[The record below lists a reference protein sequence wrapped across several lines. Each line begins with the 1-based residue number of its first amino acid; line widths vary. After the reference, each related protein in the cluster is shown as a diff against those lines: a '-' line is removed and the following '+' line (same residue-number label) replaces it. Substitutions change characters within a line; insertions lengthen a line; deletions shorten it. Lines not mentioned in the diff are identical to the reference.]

1 MRREPEALASPYV
14 KGLVPY
20 SPGKPVEEVERELGV
35 PDAVKLA
42 SNENPLGPSPKAVDA
57 IAAAL
62 KNLHRYPDGGG
73 YYLKARLARKFD
85 LTPDHFI
92 LGNGTNELLE
102 LVARVFLVPGDEAIY
117 AHPAFVV
124 YDMVVQVTGARK
136 VRIPLKG
143 HTHDLEAMAAAISS
157 RTKMVFLGNPNNPTG
172 TCVAPADLA
181 RFVARVPPDVIIVFD
196 EAYYEYLPADLQPDT
211 ARYVREGRP
220 VVVLRPF
227 SKIYGLAGLRI
238 GYGITTPGMNEV
250 LNRVRQPFNTS
261 DLAQRAAL
269 AALDDDEHV
278 ERCRRVNEE
287 GKRYLAT
294 ALRALGV
301 AVVPTAANFFLVDV
315 GRNGPAVAESLLRK
329 GVIVRPMAGAALPTY
344 LRITIGTPT
353 ENRKL
358 VAALGGVLSI
368 ARDAARAGAGTG

>member
-1 MRREPEALASPYV
+1 
-14 KGLVPY
+14 
-20 SPGKPVEEVERELGV
+20 VEEVERELGI

-42 SNENPLGPSPKAVDA
+42 SNENPLGPSPRAVDA

-73 YYLKARLARKFD
+73 HYLRQRLARKFN

-136 VRIPLKG
+136 VRVPLREYA
-143 HTHDLEAMAAAISS
+143 HDLEAMAAAVTP
-157 RTKMVFLGNPNNPTG
+157 RTKMIFVANPNNPTG
-172 TCVAPADLA
+172 TCVAPGAIA
-181 RFVARVPPDVIIVFD
+181 RFMARVPEPVLVVFD
-196 EAYYEYLPADLQPDT
+196 DAYYEYLPPDLQPDT
-211 ARYVREGRP
+211 VRYVREGRP
-220 VVVLRPF
+220 VLVLRTF

-238 GYGITTPGMNEV
+238 GYGITPPAVNEI
-250 LNRVRQPFNTS
+250 LNRVRQPFNTN

-287 GKRYLAT
+287 GKHYLT
-294 ALRALGV
+294 AELQALGV
-301 AVVPTAANFFLVDV
+301 RVVPTAANFFLIDV
-315 GRNGPAVAESLLRK
+315 ARSGPGVADALLRK
-329 GVIVRPMAGAALPTY
+329 GVIVRPVAGAGLPTH
-344 LRITIGTPT
+344 LRVTIGTPT
-353 ENRKL
+353 ENRQF
-358 VAALGGVLSI
+358 VAALRAVL
-368 ARDAARAGAGTG
+368 AGT

>member
-1 MRREPEALASPYV
+1 MTRDPEALASPWV

-20 SPGKPVEEVERELGV
+20 SPGKPVEEVERELGIA
-35 PDAVKLA
+35 DAVKLA

-73 YYLKARLARKFD
+73 YYLKQRLARNFD
-85 LTPDHFI
+85 LTPEHFI

-102 LVARVFLVPGDEAIY
+102 LAARVFLVPGDEAIY

-124 YDMVVQVTGARK
+124 YDMIVQLCGARK
-136 VRIPLKG
+136 VRIPLRDYV
-143 HTHDLEAMAAAISS
+143 HDLEAMADAVTPRAKLIF
-157 RTKMVFLGNPNNPTG
+157 VGNPNNPTG
-172 TCVAPADLA
+172 TCVPPPAIA
-181 RFVARVPPDVIIVFD
+181 RFMERVPPEVLVVFD
-196 EAYYEYLPADLQPDT
+196 EAYYEYLPPAQQPD
-211 ARYVREGRP
+211 ALRYVREGRP
-220 VVVLRPF
+220 VVVLRTF

-238 GYGITTPGMNEV
+238 GYGLAPPALNEI
-250 LNRVRQPFNTS
+250 LNRARQPFNTN

-287 GKRYLAT
+287 GKRYLA
-294 ALRALGV
+294 AELAALGV
-301 AVVPTAANFFLVDV
+301 RVVPTAANFFLVDV
-315 GRNGPAVAESLLRK
+315 GRSGPAVAEALLHK
-329 GVIVRPMAGAALPTY
+329 GIIVRPVAGAGLPTH

-353 ENRKL
+353 ENRQL
-358 VAALGGVLSI
+358 VAGLRAVLTGG
-368 ARDAARAGAGTG
+368 

>member
-1 MRREPEALASPYV
+1 VTREPEALASPWV

-20 SPGKPVEEVERELGV
+20 SPGKPVEEVERELGIA
-35 PDAVKLA
+35 DAVKLA

-73 YYLKARLARKFD
+73 YYLKQRLARKFD
-85 LTPDHFI
+85 LTPEHFI

-102 LVARVFLVPGDEAIY
+102 LAARVFLVPGDEAIY

-124 YDMVVQVTGARK
+124 YDMVVQATGARK
-136 VRIPLKG
+136 IRIPLRDYV
-143 HTHDLEAMAAAISS
+143 HDLEAMADAISP
-157 RTKMVFLGNPNNPTG
+157 RTKLIFVGNPNNPTG
-172 TCVAPADLA
+172 TCVAPAEMA
-181 RFVARVPPDVIIVFD
+181 RFMDRVPPDVLVVFD
-196 EAYYEYLPADLQPDT
+196 EAYHEYLPPDLRPDT
-211 ARYVREGRP
+211 VRYVREGRP
-220 VVVLRPF
+220 ALVLRTF

-238 GYGITTPGMNEV
+238 GYGITPPAMNEV
-250 LNRVRQPFNTS
+250 LNRVRQPFNTN

-287 GKRYLAT
+287 GKRYLA
-294 ALRALGV
+294 AELAALGLR
-301 AVVPTAANFFLVDV
+301 VVPTAANFFLVDV
-315 GRNGPAVAESLLRK
+315 RRNGPAMAEALLRR
-329 GVIVRPMAGAALPTY
+329 GVIVRPVAGAGLPTH

-353 ENRKL
+353 ENRQL
-358 VAALGGVLSI
+358 VAALGAVL
-368 ARDAARAGAGTG
+368 AAG

>member
-1 MRREPEALASPYV
+1 MTRDQEALASPFV
-14 KGLVPY
+14 RGLIPY
-20 SPGKPVEEVERELGV
+20 SPGKPVEEVERELGIA
-35 PDAVKLA
+35 DAVKLA

-57 IAAAL
+57 IPAAL

-73 YYLKARLARKFD
+73 YYLKQRLARKFD

-124 YDMVVQVTGARK
+124 YDMIVQLCGARK
-136 VRIPLKG
+136 LRIPLKDYV
-143 HTHDLEAMAAAISS
+143 HDLEAMAAAISP
-157 RTKMVFLGNPNNPTG
+157 RTKMIFVANPNNPTG

-181 RFVARVPPDVIIVFD
+181 RFMGRVPAGVIVVFD
-196 EAYYEYLPADLQPDT
+196 EAYYEYLPLELQPDT
-211 ARYVREGRP
+211 VRTVREGRP
-220 VVVLRPF
+220 ALVLRTF

-238 GYGITTPGMNEV
+238 GYGITPPAMNEV
-250 LNRVRQPFNTS
+250 LNRARQPFNTN
-261 DLAQRAAL
+261 DLAQHAAL

-287 GKRYLAT
+287 GKHYLAGEL
-294 ALRALGV
+294 AGLG
-301 AVVPTAANFFLVDV
+301 ARVVPTAANFFLVDV
-315 GRNGPAVAESLLRK
+315 GRSGPAVAEALLRQ
-329 GVIVRPMAGAALPTY
+329 GVIVRPVAGAGLPTH

-353 ENRKL
+353 ENRQL
-358 VAALGGVLSI
+358 VAALRAVLAGG
-368 ARDAARAGAGTG
+368 

>member
-1 MRREPEALASPYV
+1 VRRDLEALASPWV
-14 KGLVPY
+14 RGLVPY

-35 PDAVKLA
+35 ADAVKLA
-42 SNENPLGPSPKAVDA
+42 SNENPLGPSPKAMDA

-73 YYLKARLARKFD
+73 YYLKERLARAFG

-102 LVARVFLVPGDEAIY
+102 LAARVFLVPGDEAIY

-136 VRIPLKG
+136 VRIALKDY
-143 HTHDLEAMAAAISS
+143 THDLEAMADAITP
-157 RTKMVFLGNPNNPTG
+157 RTKMIFVANPNNPTG
-172 TCVAPADLA
+172 TCVRPAEVE
-181 RFVARVPPDVIIVFD
+181 RFMGRVPEDVLVVFD
-196 EAYYEYLPADLQPDT
+196 DAYYEYLPSELRPDT
-211 ARYVREGRP
+211 VRYVREERP
-220 VVVLRPF
+220 ALVLRTF

-238 GYGITTPGMNEV
+238 GYGIAPPALNGV
-250 LNRVRQPFNTS
+250 LNRVRQPFNTN

-287 GKRYLAT
+287 GKRYLAGE
-294 ALRALGV
+294 LRALGV
-301 AVVPTAANFFLVDV
+301 KVVPTAANFFLVDV
-315 GRNGPAVAESLLRK
+315 GRSGPAVAEVLLRK
-329 GVIVRPMAGAALPTY
+329 GVIVRPMAGAGLPTH

-353 ENRKL
+353 ENRQL
-358 VAALGGVLSI
+358 VGALRAVLAGPAAP
-368 ARDAARAGAGTG
+368 AAGSAPG

>member
-1 MRREPEALASPYV
+1 VRPDPEALASPYV
-14 KGLVPY
+14 RGLTPY
-20 SPGKPVEEVERELGV
+20 VPGKPVEEVERDLGI

-42 SNENPLGPSPKAVDA
+42 SNENPLGPSPRAVDA

-73 YYLKARLARKFD
+73 HYLKQRLARKFD
-85 LTPDHFI
+85 LTPEHFI

-136 VRIPLKG
+136 VRIPLRDY
-143 HTHDLEAMAAAISS
+143 THDLEAMAAAVTP
-157 RTKMVFLGNPNNPTG
+157 RTKMIFVANPNNPTG
-172 TCVAPADLA
+172 TCVAPEAVA
-181 RFVARVPPDVIIVFD
+181 RFMARVPAAVLVVFD
-196 EAYYEYLPADLQPDT
+196 DAYYEYLPADLQPDT
-211 ARYVREGRP
+211 VRYVREGRP
-220 VVVLRPF
+220 VLVLRTF

-238 GYGITTPGMNEV
+238 GYGITPPAVNEV
-250 LNRVRQPFNTS
+250 LNRVRQPFNTN

-287 GKRYLAT
+287 GKRYLT
-294 ALRALGV
+294 AELQALGV
-301 AVVPTAANFFLVDV
+301 RVVPTAANFLLVDV
-315 GRNGPAVAESLLRK
+315 GRDGPGAAEALLRK
-329 GVIVRPMAGAALPTY
+329 GVIVRPVAGAGLPTH
-344 LRITIGTPT
+344 LRVTIGTPT
-353 ENRKL
+353 ENRQF
-358 VAALGGVLSI
+358 VAALGAVL
-368 ARDAARAGAGTG
+368 AGA